1 MKSFR
6 WTVLAVVCAVAA
18 ASAATKPT
26 TNPFDTVARKSIFS
40 RDRVSWAPE
49 TRRTNATSTVPASPV
64 ITGIVREDVGYVAVL
79 ETPGSGRPVMLHV
92 GDALPGSRGIVT
104 EMNLDCLVFVPAEGA
119 SPRKAYVG
127 RNLDGAES
135 TLVAPTTGP
144 SEAPIEGD
152 DIISRMRRRRQQE
165 GK

>member
-1 MKSFR
+1 MKSSR
-6 WTVLAVVCAVAA
+6 WILLIVICAVV
-18 ASAATKPT
+18 ASAATTKPSIT
-26 TNPFDTVARKSIFS
+26 PYDTVARKSIFS
-40 RDRVSWAPE
+40 RDRIAWRAP
-49 TRRTNATSTVPASPV
+49 ATGFTPPPVPASPV

-79 ETPGSGRPVMLHV
+79 ETPGSSRPVMVRL
-92 GDALPGSRGIVT
+92 GDPLPGNRGVVT
-104 EMNLDCLVFVPAEGA
+104 EMNLDCLVFVAPGGA

-135 TLVAPTTGP
+135 TLVVATTGP

-152 DIISRMRRRRQQE
+152 DVISRMRRRRQQE